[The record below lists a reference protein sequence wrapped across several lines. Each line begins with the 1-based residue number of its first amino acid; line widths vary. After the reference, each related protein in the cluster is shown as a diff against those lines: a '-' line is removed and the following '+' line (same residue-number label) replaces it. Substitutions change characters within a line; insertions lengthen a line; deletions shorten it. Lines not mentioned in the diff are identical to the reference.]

1 MKITIDCMPKE
12 IAAFMREMRQNENES
27 LTAEQIENSVSRA
40 IFQSFQR
47 ANCDRISDK

>member
-1 MKITIDCMPKE
+1 MKITIECAPKE

-27 LTAEQIENSVSRA
+27 LTAEQIENSIYRA
-40 IFQSFQR
+40 ISRSFQR